1 MSSST
6 PSPSLAAPAP
16 AETVTVVVKKE
27 FGADDDDGS
36 HDRSENQVIVFMYSA
51 VQINLYMGL
60 VHATFHRVFG
70 QQSIP

>member
-6 PSPSLAAPAP
+6 PSPSLAAAG
-16 AETVTVVVKKE
+16 ETVAVVVKKE
-27 FGADDDDGS
+27 FGADDDGS

-51 VQINLYMGL
+51 VQINVNMGL

-70 QQSIP
+70 PHSIS

>member
-16 AETVTVVVKKE
+16 GETVAVVVKKE

-51 VQINLYMGL
+51 V
-60 VHATFHRVFG
+60 
-70 QQSIP
+70 